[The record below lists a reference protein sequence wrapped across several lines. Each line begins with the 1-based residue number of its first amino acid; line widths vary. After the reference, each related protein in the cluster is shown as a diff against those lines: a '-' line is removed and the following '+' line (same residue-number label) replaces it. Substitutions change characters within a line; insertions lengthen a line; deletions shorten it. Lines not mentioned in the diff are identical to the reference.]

1 MAEQVISPRLGPVE
15 TSNREQRPLMG
26 SWPVRGGGVQDT
38 VCCTLTEAR
47 LVRAYLALF
56 LLPWQDGT
64 RSIRLAR
71 FGAYEVRI
79 VEFAQDLAG
88 EGFPLWLEL
97 YAHDVQASLDSCG
110 CGAFEDAV
118 GIADEFIEQA
128 SALHLLQAV
137 IPVGGPSRPPR

>member
-1 MAEQVISPRLGPVE
+1 MAEQSILPPGTAEMSDNG
-15 TSNREQRPLMG
+15 EQRPIMG
-26 SWPVRGGGVQDT
+26 SWPLRGRDRLDT

-56 LLPWQDGT
+56 LLPWQDGA

-79 VEFAQDLAG
+79 VEFTQDLRG

-97 YAHDVQASLDSCG
+97 YAHDEQASLDSCG

-118 GIADEFIEQA
+118 AIADELMERA
-128 SALHLLQAV
+128 SALHLQQAV
-137 IPVGGPSRPPR
+137 VPGVRSRSPR